1 VGYRRPGLLELYDE
15 SNPIPLTA
23 ECVGS
28 NRQRVERL
36 SPDELRKLEPALRGE
51 SLAALLYPDAAQV
64 NPTRLTRQVARV
76 DALAGVDFRLGEPV
90 QQLVRDGDGI
100 TAVQT
105 GRGVYHPGAVVL
117 TAGAWS
123 GEVAATLGL
132 ELPTRPVK
140 GQLLLAD
147 CLVAP
152 VRTPMHYG
160 EALLAPQPGGRLM
173 LGVTVEEAGFDV
185 RVTAAGVRA
194 ILERTAALV
203 PGIDELPL
211 Y

>member
-1 VGYRRPGLLELYDE
+1 R
-15 SNPIPLTA
+15 A
-23 ECVGS
+23 
-28 NRQRVERL
+28 
-36 SPDELRKLEPALRGE
+36 
-51 SLAALLYPDAAQV
+51 V
-64 NPTRLTRQVARV
+64 NHRA
-76 DALAGVDFRLGEPV
+76 
-90 QQLVRDGDGI
+90 
-100 TAVQT
+100 
-105 GRGVYHPGAVVL
+105 AVVL
-117 TAGAWS
+117 PAGAWS
-123 GEVAATLGL
+123 GEVAAMLGL

-147 CLVAP
+147 CLVSP

-211 Y
+211 YRAWAGLRPATPDGWPYMGPVLPLRNLWVSAGHYRKGILLAPLCGRLLAQSMLADRLHDQLLPFKPTRRPNILKGQRPV